1 MILLGVYCF
10 FFGGGGVISWMIYDE
25 EARRPW
31 IFHLWV
37 IKHGAAV
44 SDEARYN
51 KGGNKEG

>member
-1 MILLGVYCF
+1 MILLGVYF
-10 FFGGGGVISWMIYDE
+10 FSGISWMIYDE
-25 EARRPW
+25 EARPPW